1 LYHHAKHVKHAKKK
15 WFEISMYFLR
25 SIFFM
30 VALGISA
37 CTTGMAPQLGPDGR
51 PLPKVYRIIEKNQSQ
66 VQFQMLD
73 AINAIR
79 TAAANGPLTFDSA
92 LNAAA
97 ATHSRDMSTQNR
109 PWHFGSDGSSPIV
122 RSQRAGYTGTFLGET
137 ISETFETELETLS
150 AWLSQD
156 DTRKV
161 ILDPRATDL
170 GFAWYQEQNGKIW
183 WTLLTGAQQTSD
195 WVQG

>member
-1 LYHHAKHVKHAKKK
+1 
-15 WFEISMYFLR
+15 MYFLR
-25 SIFFM
+25 SVFLM
-30 VALGISA
+30 VALGVSA
-37 CTTGMAPQLGPDGR
+37 CTTGVVPLLGPDGR
-51 PLPKVYRIIEKNQSQ
+51 PLPKVYRITEKNQNQ

-79 TAAANGPLTFDSA
+79 TVASFDPLTFDSA

-97 ATHSRDMSTQNR
+97 ATHARDMSTQNR

-122 RSQRAGYTGTFLGET
+122 RSQRAGYTGTFLAET

-161 ILDPRATDL
+161 LLDPRATDL
-170 GFAWYQEQNGKIW
+170 GFAWYQEQSGKIW
-183 WTLLTGAQQTSD
+183 WTLLTGARQTSGMASR
-195 WVQG
+195 VNTHRCSSV